1 MYESEMHTATH
12 IKSKMWW
19 ADFDKETCHIS
30 ASSYQCEST
39 RPMQTHTHCTQT
51 HWHTNTANRQLS
63 CICSET
69 HITSH
74 CPQAGFADC
83 KGLLTDTRGTPHMPR
98 QQGTHIVTGSEMT
111 SCSWLC
117 DPRYRDDIYI
127 VTEHSLTLCTVYV
140 HCNTHVLAS
149 APIRH
154 FKGYCLVW
162 SYCK

>member
-1 MYESEMHTATH
+1 MYESEMHAATH

-30 ASSYQCEST
+30 ASSHQYEST
-39 RPMQTHTHCTQT
+39 RPMQTHTLYANTLTHKHSKQTAELHLLWDAHHFPLSSSWFCWLQGAAYRYAWTQ
-51 HWHTNTANRQLS
+51 HT
-63 CICSET
+63 
-69 HITSH
+69 
-74 CPQAGFADC
+74 
-83 KGLLTDTRGTPHMPR
+83 PR
-98 QQGTHIVTGSEMT
+98 QQGTHIVTGSEMA

-117 DPRYRDDIYI
+117 DPRYRDDIHI
-127 VTEHSLTLCTVYV
+127 ITEHLLTLCTVYA
-140 HCNTHVLAS
+140 HCNTHVLTS